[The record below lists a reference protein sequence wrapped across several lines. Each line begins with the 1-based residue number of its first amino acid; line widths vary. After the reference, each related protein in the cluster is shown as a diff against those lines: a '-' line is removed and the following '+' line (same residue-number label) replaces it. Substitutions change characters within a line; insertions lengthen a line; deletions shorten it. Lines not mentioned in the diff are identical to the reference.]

1 MHCDAQYTVH
11 FLDMEIGVL
20 CGPEPHLGLSFGTM
34 LGCPLWLLF
43 WRCLEPHSSLVF
55 EWDALHKLP
64 SAVEEALTPGI
75 HNKTGFFFF
84 LFVFL
89 WFEVLFTA
97 VGHFERRAE
106 DHCLW
111 ERLLLPVSIT

>member
-20 CGPEPHLGLSFGTM
+20 CGPEPHLGLSFGTV

-43 WRCLEPHSSLVF
+43 WRCLELHSALVF

-64 SAVEEALTPGI
+64 STVEEALTPGI
-75 HNKTGFFFF
+75 HNKTGFWFFF
-84 LFVFL
+84 PF
-89 WFEVLFTA
+89 WFSV
-97 VGHFERRAE
+97 V
-106 DHCLW
+106 
-111 ERLLLPVSIT
+111 